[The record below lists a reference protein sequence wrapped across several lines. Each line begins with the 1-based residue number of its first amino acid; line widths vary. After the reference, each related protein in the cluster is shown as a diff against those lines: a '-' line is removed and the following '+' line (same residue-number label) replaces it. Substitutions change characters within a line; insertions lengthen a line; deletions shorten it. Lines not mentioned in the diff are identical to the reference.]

1 MISLEPRGCRDRTS
15 GGIPLLFWG
24 GIAATMAVLLT
35 ESWRY
40 SVPAVLARRLF

>member
-1 MISLEPRGCRDRTS
+1 MISLEPRGAGTGRP
-15 GGIPLLFWG
+15 GHPLAFFWG

>member
-1 MISLEPRGCRDRTS
+1 MISLEPRGVPGQDVR
-15 GGIPLLFWG
+15 GIPLLFLG
-24 GIAATMAVLLT
+24 GAATMAVLLT